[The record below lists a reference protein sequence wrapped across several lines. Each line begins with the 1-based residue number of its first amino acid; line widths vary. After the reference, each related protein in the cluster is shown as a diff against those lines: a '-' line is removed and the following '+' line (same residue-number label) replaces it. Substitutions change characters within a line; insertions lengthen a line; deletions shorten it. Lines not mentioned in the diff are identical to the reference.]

1 MKDTGRSR
9 PPAPAAR
16 RSCSPCRSRPA
27 TGLAAVLALLAL
39 VAAKAAAQT
48 DKPPSALPPARSY
61 PYSVAESAMKE
72 APDPAA
78 TQKVAKPVGGTP
90 AVAGQFKWQVA
101 IIYSASKLDD
111 PFSGYFCGGT
121 LVGWRWVLTAAHC
134 TYKDNPLGKKLPPVA
149 ISGKEISVY
158 VGSRNFVHGERI
170 SIEEIVRHKGYND
183 ETTDNDLALLK
194 LQREPAKKAELELL
208 PLLEARDDVLPGEA
222 ATVVGW
228 GSTAK
233 GVVPAEFRVPIRQL
247 QFVDHIRVRQS
258 DACNRSHLESQRAE
272 SARAWRAQGYGDA
285 AIRTGLAEYF
295 PYSRRL
301 ITDNMFCAGTNDGSQ
316 DACFGDS
323 GGPLV
328 VYRRHRLVQAGV
340 VSWGPNAGCALTNL
354 YGVYVRLSR
363 YRDWI
368 TERVR

>member
-1 MKDTGRSR
+1 L
-9 PPAPAAR
+9 
-16 RSCSPCRSRPA
+16 RPA
-27 TGLAAVLALLAL
+27 TGLAAVLALLPL

-48 DKPPSALPPARSY
+48 DGPPGALPPARSY

-72 APDPAA
+72 APDAA
-78 TQKVAKPVGGTP
+78 GTQKVAKPVGGTP

-101 IIYSASKLDD
+101 IIYSASNPDD
-111 PFSGYFCGGT
+111 PFRGYFCGGT
-121 LVGWRWVLTAAHC
+121 LVGWRWILTAAHC
-134 TYKDNPLGKKLPPVA
+134 TYKDNPVGKKLPPVEVSA
-149 ISGKEISVY
+149 KEISVY
-158 VGSRNFVHGERI
+158 VGSRNFERGERI
-170 SIEEIVRHKGYND
+170 PIEEIVRHKGYND
-183 ETTDNDLALLK
+183 EMADNDLALLK
-194 LQREPAKKAELELL
+194 LQSEPAKKADLELL
-208 PLLEARDDVLPGEA
+208 SLLDTRDDVLPGEA
-222 ATVVGW
+222 ATVIGW

-258 DACNRSHLESQRAE
+258 DACNRNHLESQRAE

-285 AIRTGLAEYF
+285 AIRKGLTEYF
-295 PYSRRL
+295 PYSKRL

-328 VYRRHRLVQAGV
+328 VYRRHKLVQAGV

-363 YRDWI
+363 YGDWI
-368 TERVR
+368 AERMR